1 MLAVNNNKDSDDDDN
16 KDNDD
21 RQVCCVTGE
30 TDEGRQGLSANDVFI
45 LGSYMSCDEPDD
57 NDRSP
62 APLINGLRDNGYNV
76 RTLSRTSTRDEVM
89 SVVKR
94 DVTPPA
100 VTVAHEDCV
109 WGLERKIVV
118 YCDSGVGGVGADM
131 WGRLRAFSRSTSLL
145 IYIETV

>member
-30 TDEGRQGLSANDVFI
+30 ADEGRQGLSANDVFI
-45 LGSYMSCDEPDD
+45 LGSAMDCDKPDD
-57 NDRSP
+57 DDESP

-76 RTLSRTSTRDEVM
+76 RTLSETSTRDEVM

-100 VTVAHEDCV
+100 VTVAHEGHV

-118 YCDSGVGGVGADM
+118 YCDNGVGSTDG

-145 IYIETV
+145 IYIERV